1 LPLRHTS
8 FLTSYA
14 NDVGYDGV
22 FERQVLALGNAGDTL
37 VAITTSGSSKNILKA
52 IWGAK
57 QKKLRTVGL
66 TGKGGAIAELVECP
80 IVVPSSD
87 TQLVQES
94 FLSIEHIICELVEQ
108 ALFGVGTTWPN
119 DQTIR

>member
-1 LPLRHTS
+1 
-8 FLTSYA
+8 
-14 NDVGYDGV
+14 
-22 FERQVLALGNAGDTL
+22 
-37 VAITTSGSSKNILKA
+37 
-52 IWGAK
+52 
-57 QKKLRTVGL
+57 VGL
-66 TGKGGAIAELVECP
+66 TGKGGAISELVECP

-108 ALFGVGTTWPN
+108 ELFGAGTTWPN